1 MSIATTK
8 TIPLYGD
15 RMAKAI
21 PGQLYGDSDHIV
33 LVKQAAEDI
42 AFGSPLFATAADAHK
57 VVGKDATKALKF
69 VGIAGFTQQTA
80 GCYEAERALNCVK
93 VGFIYV
99 EMTGAIKEGEA
110 VYVKYA
116 DGSFVSETTKNA
128 GTAADFVAI
137 NGYAIEAGV
146 DGDIVAIRIVE

>member
-1 MSIATTK
+1 MPIATTVS
-8 TIPLYGD
+8 IPRYAD
-15 RMAKAI
+15 RMGKAI

-33 LVKQAAEDI
+33 LVKQAGEDI
-42 AFGSPLFATAADAHK
+42 AFGSPLFAKSNDAHV
-57 VVGKDATKALKF
+57 VVGKDSTKALAF

-80 GCYEAERALNCVK
+80 GCYEEDRPLNCVK

-99 EMTGAIKEGEA
+99 KMTGSIKEGEA

-137 NGYAIEAGV
+137 NGYAVEAGV